1 MKKWIKYLISVVV
14 FLVVYALI
22 EYLLTK
28 SVNWKMIIVTTIIY
42 GVLYTTIDLIC
53 DKYIKK
59 VK

>member
-42 GVLYTTIDLIC
+42 GVLYTTMDLIC
-53 DKYIKK
+53 DKYIKE

>member
-1 MKKWIKYLISVVV
+1 MKKWIKYLVSTVV
-14 FLVVYALI
+14 FFVVYTLM

-28 SVNWKMIIVTTIIY
+28 SINWKMIIVTTIIY